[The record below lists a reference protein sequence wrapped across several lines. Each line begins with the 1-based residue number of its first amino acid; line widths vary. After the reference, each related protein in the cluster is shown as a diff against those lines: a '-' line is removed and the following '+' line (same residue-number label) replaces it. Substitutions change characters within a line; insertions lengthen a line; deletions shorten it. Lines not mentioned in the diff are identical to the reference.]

1 MNNPRSFDF
10 LGAVAIVKFPRGTA
24 KTEKTKFAFNL
35 MKENKSI
42 KSVLE
47 KTDKFKGRLRKQE
60 TRYLAGE
67 KTKEILYRE
76 NDCVFRFNIDN
87 TYFSPRLSNERKEVA
102 LEIKKHSKKNDK
114 ILIMF
119 SGVSPYSIVIAKNCK
134 NCEIYSIELNRAATK
149 YAFLNKDLNGVRNM
163 EVIQGDVKKVIPK
176 LIMNGMKFDFIVMPR
191 PQLKDSF
198 LKQAFDVAKHGT
210 RIYYYDFCNEEDL
223 QRIIKMVE
231 DEAAKEGKRIKIL
244 NVKKAGEIGPYKLR
258 VRVDFVVI

>member
-102 LEIKKHSKKNDK
+102 RGLDYLSVIEKRESPLIWIFIDEAHEFLPQGKKTVATDALTQLLREGRQPGISIVLATQQPGQIHNDVMTQSDIVISHKVTSHQDLHALSLIMQSYLLDDIKKYMNDLPNLK
-114 ILIMF
+114 GSAIILDDN
-119 SGVSPYSIVIAKNCK
+119 S
-134 NCEIYSIELNRAATK
+134 E
-149 YAFLNKDLNGVRNM
+149 
-163 EVIQGDVKKVIPK
+163 
-176 LIMNGMKFDFIVMPR
+176 
-191 PQLKDSF
+191 
-198 LKQAFDVAKHGT
+198 
-210 RIYYYDFCNEEDL
+210 RIYIA
-223 QRIIKMVE
+223 RIRPRFTWHGGEAPSSIKVE
-231 DEAAKEGKRIKIL
+231 KRL
-244 NVKKAGEIGPYKLR
+244 
-258 VRVDFVVI
+258 